1 MKKSIFSVH
10 ENDIKWI
17 FQLRV
22 GLSPLKRHKK
32 NHNFSGFEEDLS
44 DTCNCLTGPE
54 TPSHFLLHCPNFIV
68 HREMLFDTVNP
79 VLRSHNTPFR
89 DDESFVTLL
98 LYGDEKFSHK
108 ENQNILKAT
117 ITFIRNTSRFSQL

>member
-1 MKKSIFSVH
+1 MKKSIFNVH

-32 NHNFSGFEEDLS
+32 DHNFFGYED

-68 HREMLFDTVNP
+68 HRKMLFDTVNP
-79 VLRSHNTPFR
+79 VLRSHNIPFL
-89 DDESFVTLL
+89 DDESFLTLL
-98 LYGDEKFSHK
+98 LYGDERFSHK

-117 ITFIRNTSRFSQL
+117 IKFIRNTSRFSQL